1 MILVITPEVSVQHEA
16 EIINQLFQEG
26 LDLLHIRKPMFI
38 REEMK
43 SFLDTI
49 DEKFYAQLVLHG
61 FYDMG
66 NEYPVFRFHFREAD
80 RLTGGFKSYADSTI
94 VSTSVHDIETFNA
107 LGKEWEYAF
116 VSPVFP
122 SISKKGYGEESTV
135 MEDLKYRTNHD
146 VKLIALG
153 GINENNISKVFENG
167 ADGAAILGGI
177 WESDEPVYSF
187 KKCREKI
194 TDHSV

>member
-1 MILVITPEVSVQHEA
+1 MIVVITPEVSVQNEA

-49 DEKFYAQLVLHG
+49 DKTFYAQLVLHG
-61 FYDMG
+61 FYDLAM
-66 NEYPVFRFHFREAD
+66 EYPVSRFHFREAD
-80 RLTGGFKSYADSTI
+80 RLTGGFKSYANEYI
-94 VSTSVHDIETFNA
+94 ISTSVHDIQTFNT

-116 VSPVFP
+116 ISPVFP
-122 SISKKGYGEESTV
+122 SISKKGYGEQSAV
-135 MEDLKYRTNHD
+135 MEDLKHRRNHD

-167 ADGAAILGGI
+167 ADGAALLGGI
-177 WESDEPVYSF
+177 WESEEPVHSF
-187 KKCREKI
+187 RKCRKKI
-194 TDHSV
+194 IDHSF

>member
-1 MILVITPEVSVQHEA
+1 MILVITPEVSFQNEA

-43 SFLDTI
+43 SFLDHI

-66 NEYPVFRFHFREAD
+66 KEYPITRFHFREAD
-80 RLTGGFKSYADSTI
+80 RLAGGFKSYANEYI
-94 VSTSVHDIETFNA
+94 ISTSVHDIETFNA

-116 VSPVFP
+116 ASPVFP
-122 SISKKGYGEESTV
+122 SISKKGYGEQSAV
-135 MEDLKYRTNHD
+135 MEDLKHRTNHD

-177 WESDEPVYSF
+177 WESGEPVHSF

-194 TDHSV
+194 IDHSV